1 MLKLKREAL
10 EAKLKNAKALEKP
23 ESKIAANKPMEIP
36 TRPKEAITDPSKPET
51 IEDRMARL
59 KAQRDALL
67 KKRKEDRE
75 KELESYNASQGGAQL
90 DQAKNTFY
98 KQMIKADQGIQKT
111 NPEEQPSANSTQPK
125 PSAQKVVT

>member
-1 MLKLKREAL
+1 M
-10 EAKLKNAKALEKP
+10 
-23 ESKIAANKPMEIP
+23 
-36 TRPKEAITDPSKPET
+36 
-51 IEDRMARL
+51 
-59 KAQRDALL
+59 L

-111 NPEEQPSANSTQPK
+111 NPKEQPSPNSTQPK